1 MSDEPEKKQ
10 VIALPAE
17 QLKNLPSEIE
27 YEIVDAEIVEDS
39 DELVAY
45 VGPLP
50 PASEM
55 EGYERTLEGSANR
68 IITVFE
74 NEQQHRHGIEN
85 KVNRIAALVIGFQE
99 IFSYLIPAG
108 LIFVA
113 ILAATQGLEVSMYLF
128 GGSGLAAYAA
138 KFIQIIKPFF
148 KRKKQD

>member
-68 IITVFE
+68 IISVFE
-74 NEQQHRHGIEN
+74 NEQRHRHGVEN
-85 KVNRIAALVIGFQE
+85 KVNRIAALVIGF
-99 IFSYLIPAG
+99 
-108 LIFVA
+108 
-113 ILAATQGLEVSMYLF
+113 
-128 GGSGLAAYAA
+128 
-138 KFIQIIKPFF
+138 
-148 KRKKQD
+148 